1 MNIWLGIVVGYIER
15 QLLFMKG
22 IIKLLT
28 VLAVLC
34 PLSLP
39 AQGTADISAALKGM
53 ECFVGK
59 AKFSVTLPQNDTD
72 VIYELDLESSAVASD
87 PYSPCDYLI
96 DWTLDA
102 PSGEVH
108 GFVAYYDGN
117 HYRYRDNRLQEYHVT
132 WDSIPF
138 RTSNGIAGV
147 QAAAQFADLLP
158 HYIGV
163 ELEKMASDSLYKLN
177 VDSNRLYNGEKA
189 VSVNAVMTVNGVIVQ
204 EKVFIFDSDTMRPL
218 RIDTESNPGSI
229 TEQTVLVDY
238 SYPDSPGNVDAERGG
253 CLPVNEARLIAIYPD
268 VFEKFRES
276 NFRIENLASTPMPT
290 FSLPTTTGER
300 YTYHRGDGFAVPT
313 VIALLDPAT
322 SFNDRLVTAVRGAVD
337 SLPYNADV
345 VWVFNSTNVDA
356 IEAIVPEIR
365 AGEHLLMN
373 GKSLAR
379 DCGAS
384 SFPVIIMAARNGVVK
399 NVNLGFNNDVGNIV
413 LQTMA
418 LLN

>member
-1 MNIWLGIVVGYIER
+1 
-15 QLLFMKG
+15 MKG

-34 PLSLP
+34 PLSLS

-53 ECFVGK
+53 KCFVGK

-72 VIYELDLESSAVASD
+72 VVYDLDFESSAVASD

-108 GFVAYYDGN
+108 GFAAYYDGN
-117 HYRYRDNRLQEYHVT
+117 HYRYRDNRLQEYHVA

-138 RTSNGIAGV
+138 RTSKGIAGV

-158 HYIGV
+158 HYIGL
-163 ELEKMASDSLYKLN
+163 ELEMMASDSLYRLT
-177 VDSNRLYNGEKA
+177 VDSDRLYNGEKA

-204 EKVFIFDSDTMRPL
+204 EKLFIFDSATMRPL
-218 RIDTESNPGSI
+218 RIDAESNPGSI

-238 SYPDSPGNVDAERGG
+238 IYPDNRGDVDTERDG
-253 CLPVNEARLIAIYPD
+253 CLPVNEARLIAMYPD

-337 SLPYNADV
+337 SLPYSADV

-356 IEAIVPEIR
+356 IEAVLPELRI
-365 AGEHLLMN
+365 GEHLLMN

-384 SFPVIIMAARNGVVK
+384 SLPIIIMVAKDGVVK